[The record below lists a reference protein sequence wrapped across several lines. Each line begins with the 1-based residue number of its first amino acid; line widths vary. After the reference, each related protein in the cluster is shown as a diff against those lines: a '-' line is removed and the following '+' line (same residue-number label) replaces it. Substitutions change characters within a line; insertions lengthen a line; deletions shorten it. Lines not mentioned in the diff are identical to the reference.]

1 MPIFEKPENVRIF
14 NRCRQWNST
23 LEIKIIQHKTW
34 NHNTVELHLSERWL
48 SGSPMTRIGLA
59 LRANL

>member
-1 MPIFEKPENVRIF
+1 MPIFEKPGIVRIY
-14 NRCRQWNST
+14 NRCCQWNSI

-48 SGSPMTRIGLA
+48 SGSPMIRIGLA
-59 LRANL
+59 LQANL